1 MIFFLD
7 EVIID
12 GYSCAGTRL
21 FPLFQLAKFIIVLI
35 QISVPFGLV
44 IWGSLDWFKALIA
57 HDEKEMRMKRKP
69 FIQRVI
75 AAIIVLVLPWLVQ
88 LIAKTFAGK
97 SQTADFWT
105 CYSEAKARIDFSS
118 WQKQTIGN
126 GGVIGGSS
134 GAAVNSTQT
143 KAPKVITG
151 TSKSGSLANTTT
163 GTSKGGSSANT
174 TTGTSKGG
182 SSANTNTGI
191 SKGGSSANTNTG
203 ISKGGSSAN
212 TTTGTSKGGSS
223 AIEADS
229 TYYSE
234 NSSSTG
240 GGASVTVKKKTTKK
254 TTKKKTKTTK
264 KKSSSKKNTTKSKGY
279 SYSTYDKLDDN
290 LNDEYSAF

>member
-88 LIAKTFAGK
+88 LIAEIFAGK

-143 KAPKVITG
+143 KTPKVITG

-163 GTSKGGSSANT
+163 GISKGGSSANT
-174 TTGTSKGG
+174 T
-182 SSANTNTGI
+182 
-191 SKGGSSANTNTG
+191 TG

-212 TTTGTSKGGSS
+212 TTTGTSKGGASS
-223 AIEADS
+223 KGTKTTTNNNKYSLDGKGYSGDNGYSLDGKGYSGS
-229 TYYSE
+229 TDP
-234 NSSSTG
+234 NIG
-240 GGASVTVKKKTTKK
+240 GSVTVTTTSKKK

-264 KKSSSKKNTTKSKGY
+264 KKSSSKKNTSKSKGY
-279 SYSTYDKLDDN
+279 SIDNDLYDEN
-290 LNDEYSAF
+290 SNEVYAF

>member
-35 QISVPFGLV
+35 QIAVPFGLV

-88 LIAKTFAGK
+88 LIAETFAGK
-97 SQTADFWT
+97 SQTVDFWT

-118 WQKQTIGN
+118 WQNQTIGN

-134 GAAVNSTQT
+134 GAAVISSPS

-151 TSKSGSLANTTT
+151 TSKSGSSANTTT

-182 SSANTNTGI
+182 SSANT
-191 SKGGSSANTNTG
+191 
-203 ISKGGSSAN
+203 
-212 TTTGTSKGGSS
+212 TTGTSKGGSS
-223 AIEADS
+223 TIEADS

-234 NSSSTG
+234 NSSPIG
-240 GGASVTVKKKTTKK
+240 GGTVTVTTTSKKK

-279 SYSTYDKLDDN
+279 SYSTYDELDDN

>member
-88 LIAKTFAGK
+88 LIAETFAGK

-118 WQKQTIGN
+118 WQNQTIGN

-134 GAAVNSTQT
+134 GAAVNSTPT
-143 KAPKVITG
+143 KAPKVIIDTSKGGTTTNPAKG
-151 TSKSGSLANTTT
+151 TSKSGATTNPT
-163 GTSKGGSSANT
+163 KGTSKGGASSKGTKT
-174 TTGTSKGG
+174 TTNNNEYSLDGKGY
-182 SSANTNTGI
+182 S
-191 SKGGSSANTNTG
+191 
-203 ISKGGSSAN
+203 
-212 TTTGTSKGGSS
+212 
-223 AIEADS
+223 DS
-229 TYYSE
+229 TDPII
-234 NSSSTG
+234 G
-240 GGASVTVKKKTTKK
+240 GSVTVTTTSKKK

>member
-88 LIAKTFAGK
+88 LIAETFAGK

-118 WQKQTIGN
+118 WQKQT
-126 GGVIGGSS
+126 
-134 GAAVNSTQT
+134 
-143 KAPKVITG
+143 KADLQLILLQEQAK
-151 TSKSGSLANTTT
+151 
-163 GTSKGGSSANT
+163 
-174 TTGTSKGG
+174 
-182 SSANTNTGI
+182 
-191 SKGGSSANTNTG
+191 
-203 ISKGGSSAN
+203 
-212 TTTGTSKGGSS
+212 
-223 AIEADS
+223 ADLQLILLQ
-229 TYYSE
+229 E
-234 NSSSTG
+234 Q
-240 GGASVTVKKKTTKK
+240 ARADLLQILLQEQARVDPQLILLQEQAKA
-254 TTKKKTKTTK
+254 
-264 KKSSSKKNTTKSKGY
+264 
-279 SYSTYDKLDDN
+279 DL
-290 LNDEYSAF
+290 LQILLQE

>member
-7 EVIID
+7 TVLIN

-57 HDEKEMRMKRKP
+57 HDEKEMRIKRKP

-88 LIAKTFAGK
+88 LIAETFAGK

-134 GAAVNSTQT
+134 GAAVNSTPT
-143 KAPKVITG
+143 KAPKVIVD
-151 TSKSGSLANTTT
+151 TSKGGATTNPT
-163 GTSKGGSSANT
+163 KGTGATTNPIKGTSKGGASSKGTKT
-174 TTGTSKGG
+174 TTNNNEYSLDGKGY
-182 SSANTNTGI
+182 SSDNGYSLDGNGY
-191 SKGGSSANTNTG
+191 S
-203 ISKGGSSAN
+203 
-212 TTTGTSKGGSS
+212 
-223 AIEADS
+223 DS
-229 TYYSE
+229 TDPFI
-234 NSSSTG
+234 G
-240 GGASVTVKKKTTKK
+240 GSVTVTTTTKKK

-279 SYSTYDKLDDN
+279 SIDNDLYDEN
-290 LNDEYSAF
+290 SNEVYAF